1 MSLEQIQTT
10 VGQEQ
15 ILIVPYDDVN
25 LRIVLQ
31 FDDYEG
37 QWFCNLLND
46 DTDEVFINGIY
57 LKLGINALF
66 GYGLDFGLLS
76 LIDIDPDNPEEIN
89 LKNDLGDR
97 IQLVR
102 DIDA

>member
-1 MSLEQIQTT
+1 MSLEQIQTL

-15 ILIVPYDDVN
+15 NLVVPYDNIN
-25 LRIVLQ
+25 LRIVIQ

-46 DTDEVFINGIY
+46 DTEEVFINGIY
-57 LKLGINALF
+57 LKLGTNALF
-66 GYGLDFGLLS
+66 GYGLDFGLLA
-76 LIDIDPDNPEEIN
+76 LIDIDPTNTEEIN

-97 IQLVR
+97 VQLVR